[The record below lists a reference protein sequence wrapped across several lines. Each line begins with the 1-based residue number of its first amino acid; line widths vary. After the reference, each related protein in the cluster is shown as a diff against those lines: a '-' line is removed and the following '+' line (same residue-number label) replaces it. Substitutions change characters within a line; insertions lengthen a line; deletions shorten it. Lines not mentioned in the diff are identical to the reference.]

1 MNPFPLQPA
10 WPRTPLEVND
20 LFARQRDGDP
30 LGVAVHRFMALYACF
45 AAGLSTSIVEWS
57 ALPLLICFLVRMTGQ
72 HRILRPLWFDS
83 VGLLTVAWAALLT
96 LSMLYSAASGRD
108 VLTDWQSIRY
118 AGFVIALWPVLDIR
132 AWLIRAL
139 IAGLLVGQGAQLLQ
153 FLQMTFDFR
162 LLPIDRMPGRI
173 SGWWEPVVAGS
184 LLCGALGLHLGATLF
199 PPPRGRERGVG
210 SLVPVTQASRDS
222 AARRS
227 SVARVIAFFGVLITL
242 AGILATGTRGAWIG
256 ATLLLVFAFLLIMVR
271 VAQASR
277 LCMGDASPQ
286 RTSIMRGL
294 LRPLALILLLT
305 TLSLGAVALFAGQG
319 LRDRYHRGVDEVRA
333 ALTEQNYA
341 TDTGLR
347 IAMWKW
353 AIAASRT
360 HPLLGV
366 GSGGYQP
373 FVRSQTPESA
383 ATLGAP
389 AQAIPLVHR
398 HAHSWYLHTLA
409 VTGLLGFATLFLLF
423 VRAVVSGLRPPASP
437 DGVLPN
443 PHNLGPALALIGLAC
458 AGLFDPITV
467 NAQTSYLF
475 WILIALCL
483 PSRPRDIANGAG
495 A

>member
-1 MNPFPLQPA
+1 MPFFPPAPL
-10 WPRTPLEVND
+10 WPRSPLEVNN
-20 LFARQRDGDP
+20 LFARQRTGDP
-30 LGVAVHRFMALYACF
+30 LGVAIHRFMALYACF

-72 HRILRPLWFDS
+72 HRILRPLWFDP
-83 VGLLTVAWAALLT
+83 VGMLTIAWAVLLS
-96 LSMLYSAASGRD
+96 LSMLYSAASGRE
-108 VLTDWQSIRY
+108 VLSDWQSIRY
-118 AGFVIALWPVLDIR
+118 AGFVMALWPVLDIR
-132 AWLIRAL
+132 TWLIRAL
-139 IAGLLVGQGAQLLQ
+139 IAGLLVGQSAQLLQ

-184 LLCGALGLHLGATLF
+184 LLCGALGLHLGAAVF
-199 PPPRGRERGVG
+199 PTVRVA
-210 SLVPVTQASRDS
+210 QASRLCLSES
-222 AARRS
+222 ATRRS
-227 SVARVIAFFGVLITL
+227 SKLRAVALVGVLITL

-256 ATLLLVFAFLLIMVR
+256 AAMLLCFTLALVAFR
-271 VAQASR
+271 ASSR
-277 LCMGDASPQ
+277 A
-286 RTSIMRGL
+286 RI
-294 LRPLALILLLT
+294 LRPAIALAIVAAIAFA
-305 TLSLGAVALFAGQG
+305 AVTLFAGKG
-319 LRDRYHRGVDEVRA
+319 LQDRYHRGVEEVRA

-360 HPLLGV
+360 HPILGV

-383 ATLGAP
+383 AALSAP

-409 VTGLLGFATLFLLF
+409 VTGILGFATLFLLY
-423 VRAVVSGLRPPASP
+423 VRAVVSGLRPPAP
-437 DGVLPN
+437 AGGVLAN
-443 PHNLGPALALIGLAC
+443 PHAAGPALALIGLAC

-483 PSRPRDIANGAG
+483 PSRPCDISGGAG